1 MAILKVIISFIVI
14 GLMENFVKFKDKND
28 ERCFEIAM
36 SILMAGWIF
45 HSGWL

>member
-1 MAILKVIISFIVI
+1 MALTKVVIAFTII
-14 GLMENFVKFKDKND
+14 GLLERWVKFKDKDD

-45 HSGWL
+45 QSGW